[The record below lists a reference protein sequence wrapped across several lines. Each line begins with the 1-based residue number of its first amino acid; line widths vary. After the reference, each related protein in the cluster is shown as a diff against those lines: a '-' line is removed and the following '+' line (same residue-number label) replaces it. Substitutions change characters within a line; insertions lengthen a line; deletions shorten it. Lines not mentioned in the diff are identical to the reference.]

1 MGPGADQP
9 VQLDGL
15 PSGHAV
21 AHRPGDREAHASEME
36 QGGADLERSATWR
49 TPSYSTVSPVIHSAP
64 CSWPSQARAKPITAL
79 RACRVGGGSL
89 WVANHDERSVARI
102 DLASGKV
109 VADISVPSEPHRV
122 TYGAGALWVGNWHD
136 DSVSRIDPAT
146 NQVVPTS
153 RSASQP
159 PGHERPRPPHA
170 RPCRPAG
177 RPQPWLARSTPP
189 AGGSPASARSRSV
202 RCKPAHDS
210 ATGACA
216 IRAPPGGHRS
226 AGRAPALRGG
236 RGGWPAHRSPHSRSP
251 WPWS

>member
-1 MGPGADQP
+1 M
-9 VQLDGL
+9 
-15 PSGHAV
+15 
-21 AHRPGDREAHASEME
+21 
-36 QGGADLERSATWR
+36 
-49 TPSYSTVSPVIHSAP
+49 
-64 CSWPSQARAKPITAL
+64 
-79 RACRVGGGSL
+79 
-89 WVANHDERSVARI
+89 
-102 DLASGKV
+102 
-109 VADISVPSEPHRV
+109 PSEPHRV
-122 TYGAGALWVGNWHD
+122 TYGAGAQWVGNWHD

-189 AGGSPASARSRSV
+189 AGGSPASARSRSI

-251 WPWS
+251 WPWSGRPAATRHPPAQPRRPPSRPGPAASTQTHYCGDPPEASSCWTSDIRKICEAPGAVWSPTAPSAAPHHASWAKSLITQPPGAALLDR